1 MRYVKEFRPLGNL
14 KIFFKI
20 LLKFSKFL
28 QAQFTILR
36 LEAETLFSFSG
47 PQLLS
52 VIVCVPFS
60 LFKLV
65 LKILFGKRGS
75 VTDTL
80 CPTTL
85 RNISSAPF
93 FNPLIPQPP

>member
-1 MRYVKEFRPLGNL
+1 MLKSLGPWETF

-28 QAQFTILR
+28 QAQLTTLR

-52 VIVCVPFS
+52 VIVCEPVS

-85 RNISSAPF
+85 RNISSAYF